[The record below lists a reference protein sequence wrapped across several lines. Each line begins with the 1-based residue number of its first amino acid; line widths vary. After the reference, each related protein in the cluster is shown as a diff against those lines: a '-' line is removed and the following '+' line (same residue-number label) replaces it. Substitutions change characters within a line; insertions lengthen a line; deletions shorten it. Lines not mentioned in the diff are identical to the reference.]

1 MALLRV
7 DPGLVLWLWI
17 TFGIILLILR
27 FTAWDRITG
36 ALDKRSQKIASD
48 LEAGRLAQERASV
61 VLAEYDATIRRGKTE
76 AAMLIEDARTEAA
89 RLREEMLGKSWT
101 EVREQKAKAAQ
112 EIEKARETAEMG
124 IRSQIV
130 EMSFAIADAVLK
142 REIGT
147 PDNNR
152 FVEEFADR
160 LISGKSN
167 GSPTLHGDTRST
179 HQPDSGGSS
188 SPSTP

>member
-48 LEAGRLAQERASV
+48 LEAGRLAQEKATE
-61 VLAEYDATIRRGKTE
+61 VLAEYDATIKRGKAE
-76 AAMLIEDARTEAA
+76 AAQIIEDARTEAA
-89 RLREEMLGKSWT
+89 RLREEMLEKSWG
-101 EVREQKAKAAQ
+101 EVREQKSKAAQ
-112 EIEKARETAEMG
+112 EIEKARESAELG

-130 EMSFAIADAVLK
+130 EMSFAIAEAVLK
-142 REIGT
+142 RETGM
-147 PDNNR
+147 PDNR
-152 FVEEFADR
+152 AFIEEFADR
-160 LISGKSN
+160 LIGGK
-167 GSPTLHGDTRST
+167 
-179 HQPDSGGSS
+179 
-188 SPSTP
+188 TP

>member
-48 LEAGRLAQERASV
+48 LEAGRLAQAKASE
-61 VLAEYDATIRRGKTE
+61 VLAEYDATIKRGKAE
-76 AAMLIEDARTEAA
+76 AAQIIEDARTEAA
-89 RLREEMLGKSWT
+89 RLREEMLEKSWG
-101 EVREQKAKAAQ
+101 EVHEQKSKAAQ
-112 EIEKARETAEMG
+112 EIEKARESAELG

-130 EMSFAIADAVLK
+130 EMSFAIAEAVLK
-142 REIGT
+142 RDTGT
-147 PDNNR
+147 ADNR
-152 FVEEFADR
+152 AFVEEFADR
-160 LISGKSN
+160 LIGGK
-167 GSPTLHGDTRST
+167 
-179 HQPDSGGSS
+179 
-188 SPSTP
+188 TP

>member
-48 LEAGRLAQERASV
+48 LEAGRLAQEKASV
-61 VLAEYDATIRRGKTE
+61 VLAEYDDTIKRGKVE
-76 AAMLIEDARTEAA
+76 AAQLIEEARTEAA
-89 RLREEMLGKSWT
+89 RMREEMLEKSWT
-101 EVREQKAKAAQ
+101 EVREQKTKAAQ

-142 REIGT
+142 RETGT
-147 PDNNR
+147 GTTGP
-152 FVEEFADR
+152 
-160 LISGKSN
+160 LSKS
-167 GSPTLHGDTRST
+167 SPTA
-179 HQPDSGGSS
+179 
-188 SPSTP
+188 